1 MKKNLAPC
9 SEKEAAGEFG
19 QILKTFIFQSYFFQN
34 TLSYYNTSHH
44 SQISQKYF
52 LNLSLQPKTKRK
64 CHHVC
69 LFRKTA
75 LKQTVISYYT
85 LVHKAQDICFT
96 RPFQQKFLVLKQKK
110 RISKKIWRN
119 VKNSRSHT
127 FCFVCMQGGGQK

>member
-1 MKKNLAPC
+1 MFRKGGSRWIWAKNTKP
-9 SEKEAAGEFG
+9 
-19 QILKTFIFQSYFFQN
+19 FISSIIIITYFFQN

-75 LKQTVISYYT
+75 LKQTVISYYYT

-127 FCFVCMQGGGQK
+127 LFVLYICR